1 MFINEFTVTFYQIQ
15 YDIQKIPSTIFQKN
29 FANSIY
35 LLMQIAINQIV
46 LQSPGWSGFVK
57 NSKLDQT

>member
-1 MFINEFTVTFYQIQ
+1 MVINEFTVTFYQIQ
-15 YDIQKIPSTIFQKN
+15 YDIQKILITN
-29 FANSIY
+29 FRKTANSIY

-46 LQSPGWSGFVK
+46 LESPGWSGFVK